1 MSDEVDLKSLI
12 ISNATFLFAQNG
24 FNKTSIQKIA
34 DTTKT
39 SQTNVLYHFKTKKV
53 LFEACLLNA
62 ISKNRQILLKYK
74 SKSKFD
80 SLIHLLNTN
89 VNWAIKS
96 PHECQLFLLMF
107 YFASNDEHFLKLSTR
122 LSADGQNLLKEYLST
137 FSFKSGF
144 DLESTSSI
152 LQSYIHGVMFN
163 IISRKDKSIKA
174 NYKNNIEN
182 IVLNFI
188 EVK

>member
-1 MSDEVDLKSLI
+1 MIAEIDLKSLI
-12 ISNATFLFAQNG
+12 IKNATFLFAQNG

-34 DTTKT
+34 DTTQT

-62 ISKNRQILLKYK
+62 ISKNREILLKHN

-107 YFASNDEHFLKLSTR
+107 YFASNDEHFLKISTR
-122 LSADGQNLLKEYLST
+122 LASAGQNLLREYLT
-137 FSFKSGF
+137 PFKFKAGF
-144 DLESTSSI
+144 DLESTSLI
-152 LQSYIHGVMFN
+152 LQNYIHGVMFN
-163 IISRKDKSIKA
+163 IIARKDKSIKT

-182 IVLNFI
+182 IVLSFI
-188 EVK
+188 EGK